1 MSDGKDRPDSSDKV
15 GNARSEPIAP
25 SSEMTTAELAQVM
38 QVVMRFGTL
47 MLRCGTVSFR
57 VEEAMRQ
64 VALTLGVE
72 RLDAFT
78 TLTGITASAH
88 RGAMHYTQVARI
100 HTIGVNMSCLS
111 DVEFLSQHIPL
122 DATPSSLMA
131 ALDKIEAKPPLYSP
145 WLTILA
151 VAVACGAFAGLNGGS
166 TPEFVAA
173 MAASGIGQGI
183 RMRLSRRY
191 LNPIAITVVCAAIAT
206 LLCHF
211 ALKALLWV
219 GWAPQMQ
226 DSAFLAA
233 VLFLVPG
240 MPLVTA
246 ALDLVRLDLISGMT
260 RVVYALLLLAGGA
273 FGMMLGMSLVG
284 LSLS

>member
-1 MSDGKDRPDSSDKV
+1 MPPHNKSELTHQPELPSH
-15 GNARSEPIAP
+15 RSELTI
-25 SSEMTTAELAQVM
+25 AELAQIM

-64 VALTLGVE
+64 VAMTLGVE

-88 RGAMHYTQVARI
+88 CGALHYTQVARI
-100 HTIGVNMSCLS
+100 YSIGVNMSRLS
-111 DVEFLSQHIPL
+111 EVEFLSQHIPA

-131 ALDKIEAKPPLYSP
+131 TLDKIESHPSLYSP
-145 WLTILA
+145 PLTVMA
-151 VAVACGAFAGLNGGS
+151 VAIACGAFSGLNGGG
-166 TPEFVAA
+166 TAEF
-173 MAASGIGQGI
+173 MAATAAAGIGQWV
-183 RMRLSRRY
+183 RMRINRRY

-206 LLCHF
+206 LLCNF
-211 ALKALLWV
+211 ALKSLIWL
-219 GWAPQMQ
+219 GLESQTQ

-246 ALDLVRLDLISGMT
+246 ALDLVRLDLLSGMS
-260 RVVYALLLLAGGA
+260 RVMYALLLLAGGA

-284 LSLS
+284 LSLT